1 MTRKQANII
10 AVAVV
15 AVLAAAYYV
24 TQQQKTAGE
33 IHQPVAAA
41 QAVAV
46 NQPAAEKIAGPQGAD
61 IVSNSL
67 ALVNSAPQENG
78 AVADELDPPEGMEW
92 FYKRFGYSTWF
103 EESKFNVK
111 SFTKP
116 EYESLI
122 TAAKGGNESATLALK
137 LSLLRH
143 FQNNPE
149 DTEYNSF
156 KERLLSKE
164 FLISLPLFAYLADAL
179 PDELMDDKAF
189 ATEIL
194 QKSPYNLKFF
204 SERLR
209 SDKELVSAAM
219 TRGSYYVFEFV
230 SESLKNDEEFVA
242 ETLNKYP
249 HAMAHIS
256 EDLKNNKG
264 LLVPVLKLHPE
275 IFHYASK
282 EVQND
287 PEVVAAVR
295 AQILNGPQRYFQT
308 LPEKIRGDREVIM
321 KAVQFNCSL
330 LELAPMELRDDEEI
344 VKKAT
349 ENNSYC
355 LQYASNRLREEMKR

>member
-1 MTRKQANII
+1 MNRKEANII
-10 AVAVV
+10 AIAVI
-15 AVLAAAYYV
+15 AILAAAYYIG
-24 TQQQKTAGE
+24 QQRNTASE
-33 IHQPVAAA
+33 PPQAIASA

-46 NQPAAEKIAGPQGAD
+46 NRPAAEKTAGSPGPVPAE
-61 IVSNSL
+61 NSL
-67 ALVNSAPQENG
+67 DLVTAKSQSEG
-78 AVADELDPPEGMEW
+78 TVADELDPPEGIEW
-92 FYKRFGYSTWF
+92 FYKRFGHSTWF
-103 EESKFNVK
+103 EESAFNAK

-122 TAAKGGNESATLALK
+122 TAAQKGNESATLALK

-149 DTEYNSF
+149 DAAYNSF

-164 FLISLPLFAYLADAL
+164 FLISLPLFAYVADAL
-179 PDELMDDKAF
+179 PEELMDDRAF
-189 ATEIL
+189 AVEIL

-209 SDKELVSAAM
+209 SDKEIVSAAM
-219 TRGSYYVFEFV
+219 AKGSYYVFEFA
-230 SESLKNDEEFVA
+230 SDSLKNDKEFVA
-242 ETLNKYP
+242 EILKKHP

-256 EDLKNNKG
+256 EDLKKDNE

-275 IFHYASK
+275 IFHYANK
-282 EVQND
+282 EIQND
-287 PEVVAAVR
+287 PEVVSAVR
-295 AQILNGPQRYFQT
+295 AQILNGSKSYFQT
-308 LPEKIRGDREVIM
+308 LPEKLRGDREVIM

-355 LQYASNRLREEMKR
+355 LQYASNRLREELKR